1 MRIETALVHKKSH
14 RRWLQSVFGI
24 GSLLIGHSLVVCQVE
39 AATLAC
45 GTPAYNPA
53 AERGTFLWRDCQSG
67 AWRLRVTAGNSAS
80 AIRYTGSIVSSRPL
94 AAAAG
99 VSLEDGDLVTT
110 SVPGQIS
117 YTLSVSQNWEDGI
130 DFALASGAT
139 GCLTAGGA
147 VIAGPNRTT
156 LQTPVDITTL
166 GACGST
172 PPVSS
177 GYAYLNDA
185 DTTDSIERN
194 VDSDLGDRPFPRIA
208 SGPVRVSG
216 SAEQF
221 SKYDVLALKS
231 HRFAWLASVQAV
243 NPDTRGLRIH
253 SPFGYQGYTENDP
266 CGTGSGMP
274 FGGTGAATSGC
285 NVFAGHWLYAAGTT
299 LRSAI
304 ADNTTTVQVADATL
318 FNAGRY
324 VVIYDGRPGAFTN
337 AEHAKVTAVN
347 TATNTLT
354 LSNRGMKSTARAH
367 PVGAIVAEHVIG
379 NGDAL
384 EAEIWTYN
392 HSTACPRDS
401 SGRQLNV
408 IMADWLANNYNKD
421 KKGVVTKAKI
431 DGVMF
436 DSDFHFI
443 QESGHNKKPDVDND
457 LVQDD
462 GLSPTGENLWGQGL
476 DDFYTRLRER
486 LPNAMIVGGVIETRG
501 YTSLNGSDFEGWP
514 QRNVGSASPDYRE
527 IDGRLS
533 IYSAQMHHGNIGPR
547 YAEIIN
553 RVSTRVYQFYNTPG
567 TSNAPF
573 RFSFGLT
580 LLDDGYYGQENNTT
594 TPDPWWDEYA
604 VDVVPGSPTF
614 GRAIAS
620 TPNNEALIRRHDGWM
635 GFPRG
640 PRYRIYDEAAF
651 AATRNLMPDGTFD
664 SGLGNWRGSNVSV
677 GVDTTPANRLEGTG
691 ALAIGTHQNYASSYS
706 GAAAIGPTVQLKAG
720 VEYTLAFAVKAEK
733 LRAIQVVMGDVSQQ
747 FYIPA
752 KWSRQV
758 MTFTASHTGNFA
770 LKFNVGKESSN
781 LWIDSVYLFEGNAS
795 VFRRDFDNAIV
806 VVNATSTTRTLD
818 LGGTFRRILGTGQD
832 AVNDGSAVTRITL
845 PSYDA
850 AVLIRP

>member
-1 MRIETALVHKKSH
+1 M
-14 RRWLQSVFGI
+14 
-24 GSLLIGHSLVVCQVE
+24 E

-45 GTPAYNPA
+45 GAPAYNPA
-53 AERGTFLWRDCQSG
+53 TDRGTFLWQNCQTG
-67 AWRLRVTAGNSAS
+67 AWHLRVTAGISS
-80 AIRYTGSIVSSRPL
+80 SEVKYSGSIVSSRPL
-94 AAAAG
+94 TAAVG
-99 VSLEDGDLVTT
+99 VMLEGNDLVTT
-110 SVPGQIS
+110 SVPGRVG
-117 YTLSVSQNWEDGI
+117 YTLGVSRNWEDGV
-130 DFALASGAT
+130 DFSLASGAT

-166 GACGST
+166 GACGNT
-172 PPVSS
+172 PPPVSN

-185 DTTDSIERN
+185 DTSDSIERN
-194 VDSDLGDRPFPRIA
+194 ADSDLGDRPFPRIA
-208 SGPVRVSG
+208 TGPIRVSG

-221 SKYDVLALKS
+221 SKYDVIALKS
-231 HRFAWLASVQAV
+231 HRFDWLASIQAV

-253 SPFGYQGYTENDP
+253 SPFGYQGYTEKDP
-266 CGTGSGMP
+266 CGPGSGMP

-299 LRSAI
+299 LSRAI
-304 ADNTTTVQVADATL
+304 AANTTNVQVIDATL
-318 FNAGRY
+318 FNPGRY
-324 VVIYDGRPGAFTN
+324 VVIYDGRAGSFEN

-347 TATNTLT
+347 TDTNTLT
-354 LSNRGMKSTARAH
+354 LSSRGLKSTARAH

-392 HSTACPRDS
+392 HSTTCPRDS

-408 IMADWLANNYNKD
+408 IMAEWLANNYNKD
-421 KKGVVTKAKI
+421 KDGGVTKAKI
-431 DGVMF
+431 HGIMF
-436 DSDFHFI
+436 DADFHFI
-443 QESGHNKKPDVDND
+443 QDSFHNKKPDVNND
-457 LVQDD
+457 LVQDN
-462 GLSPTGENLWGQGL
+462 GFSPTGENFWGEGL
-476 DDFYTRLRER
+476 DDFYTNLRER
-486 LPNAMIVGGVIETRG
+486 LPNALIVGGVIETRG

-514 QRNVGSASPDYRE
+514 QRDIGTALPDYRE

-533 IYSAQMHHGNIGPR
+533 IYSAQMHHGNVGPR
-547 YAEIIN
+547 YVEIIN
-553 RVSTRVYQFYNTPG
+553 RVSTRIYQFYNTPG

-594 TPDPWWDEYA
+594 TRDPWWDEYA
-604 VDVVPGSPTF
+604 VDIVPGSPTY

-620 TPNNEALIRRHDGWM
+620 TPNNEALIRRHRGWM
-635 GFPRG
+635 GFPQG
-640 PRYRIYDEAAF
+640 PRYRIYDDATF
-651 AATRNLMPDGTFD
+651 APARNLMPDGTFD

-677 GVDTTPANRLEGTG
+677 RVDTTAANRLEGAG
-691 ALAIGTHQNYASSYS
+691 ALAIGTHQNYAETYYD
-706 GAAAIGPTVQLKAG
+706 ATATGPTVQLTAG

-733 LRAIQVVMGDVSQQ
+733 IRSIQVVMGTASQQ
-747 FYIPA
+747 YHIPA

-758 MTFTASHTGNFA
+758 MTFTASRTGNFQ

-781 LWIDSVYLFEGNAS
+781 VWIDSVYLFEGNAS

-806 VVNATSTTRTLD
+806 VVNATPTTRTVD
-818 LGGTFRRILGTGQD
+818 LGGTFQRIRGTGQD
-832 AVNDGSAVTRITL
+832 AVNDGSAVTRVTL

-850 AVLIRP
+850 AVLIRR